1 MESNKTIM
9 GTTRESKRSSFRWFV
24 VSLMFIAI
32 LFNYA
37 DREIWVILE
46 PAFAHA
52 FGWYTGPL
60 SNYSTSAVAVGNVS
74 MVLFIWGLVY
84 AIMNFPGGWI
94 TDKLGLR
101 KAMTIMFGIW
111 STFTILTSVTFN
123 FLSMVIVR
131 AFMGAGEGPV
141 WPINSKITKNWSS
154 RFDESKTF
162 TFAGVGQSFGPIVGL
177 VAGAAIYAAIG
188 WKLTFV
194 VFGALGLVLTAVWYI
209 FMRDLPSENKYVN
222 ESELEY
228 IEEGKP
234 KSANIETKK
243 LSAASSWRITAKIVF
258 GTQAGWG
265 ILLTYLAYG
274 YMLYSFL
281 YYLPPLMFAT
291 FAHTVSSSAIY
302 SALIDVG
309 LVIGFITGGLVNDY
323 LVKRYNKVTA
333 RRMGGVLPMIG
344 ALIMVG
350 LSYFTGSAHE
360 LVPTAVL
367 LAVAAFFMQSTS
379 GSYSLNAV
387 DIAPSGTS
395 ATVYGV
401 YNGLL
406 NLVGAFS
413 AIIEG
418 YLFIH
423 ASPEIAFTSMTLFMA
438 MFIGGYIGLIRKSTW
453 QKALDYGSRLL
464 DSETQQSKEM
474 ENNVR

>member
-1 MESNKTIM
+1 VEINKSITQ
-9 GTTRESKRSSFRWFV
+9 TRGETKRSVFRWFV
-24 VSLMFIAI
+24 VSLMFVAI

-37 DREIWVILE
+37 DREIWVVLE
-46 PAFAHA
+46 PAFART
-52 FGWYTGPL
+52 FGWYSGPL
-60 SNYSTSAVAVGNVS
+60 SNYSTSALAVGNVS
-74 MVLFIWGLVY
+74 LILFIWGLVY

-101 KAMTIMFGIW
+101 KAMTLMFGLW
-111 STFTILTSVTFN
+111 STFTILTAVTFN
-123 FLSMVIVR
+123 FLSMVVVR

-141 WPINSKITKNWSS
+141 WPINSKITKNWSN

-177 VAGAAIYAAIG
+177 LLGAAIYAAIG
-188 WKLTFV
+188 WELTFV
-194 VFGALGLVLTAVWYI
+194 VFGVLGLILTVVWYV
-209 FMRDLPSENKYVN
+209 FMRDLPNENKFVN
-222 ESELEY
+222 EEELAY
-228 IEEGKP
+228 IQEGKP
-234 KSANIETKK
+234 KAANIETEK
-243 LSAASSWRITAKIVF
+243 LSAASSWRITAKVVF

-281 YYLPPLMFAT
+281 YYLPPLMFAD

-302 SALIDVG
+302 SALIDLG
-309 LVIGFITGGLVNDY
+309 LVVGFVTGGLVNDF

-333 RRMGGVLPMIG
+333 RRMGGVLPMVA
-344 ALIMVG
+344 ALVMVG

-360 LVPTAVL
+360 LIPTAAL
-367 LAVAAFFMQSTS
+367 LAAAAFFMQSTS

-423 ASPEIAFTSMTLFMA
+423 ASPEIAFTSMIFFMA
-438 MFIGGYIGLIRKSTW
+438 MFVGGYLALIRKNTW
-453 QKALDYGSRLL
+453 DKALDYGAKLL
-464 DSETQQSKEM
+464 EDETGRSGSKTPV
-474 ENNVR
+474 N

>member
-1 MESNKTIM
+1 MEDTVKSFVKP
-9 GTTRESKRSSFRWFV
+9 KRSIFRWFV
-24 VSLMFIAI
+24 VALMFTAI

-46 PAFAHA
+46 PAFAHS
-52 FGWYTGPL
+52 FGWYSGPL
-60 SNYSTSAVAVGNVS
+60 SNYSKSALAVGNVS
-74 MVLFIWGLVY
+74 LILFIWGLVY

-101 KAMTIMFGIW
+101 KAMTLMFGIW

-123 FLSMVIVR
+123 FISMVIVR

-141 WPINSKITKNWSS
+141 WPINSKITKNWSN

-177 VAGAAIYAAIG
+177 VLGAAIYAAVG
-188 WKLTFV
+188 WELTFV
-194 VFGALGLVLTAVWYI
+194 VFGALGLILTVVWYV
-209 FMRDLPSENKYVN
+209 FMRDLPSENKRVN
-222 ESELEY
+222 EAELAY
-228 IEEGKP
+228 IEDGKP
-234 KSANIETKK
+234 KSAGIEKEK
-243 LSAASSWRITAKIVF
+243 LSAASSWRITAKVVF

-291 FAHTVSSSAIY
+291 FAHTVSSSALY
-302 SALIDVG
+302 SAFIDTG
-309 LVIGFITGGLVNDY
+309 LVIGFIVGGIVNDY
-323 LVKRYNKVTA
+323 LIRHYPKVTA

-344 ALIMVG
+344 ALVMVG

-360 LVPTAVL
+360 LVPTAAL
-367 LAVAAFFMQSTS
+367 LATAAFFMQSTS

-413 AIIEG
+413 ALIEG

-423 ASPEIAFTSMTLFMA
+423 ASPEIAFTSMVFFMA
-438 MFIGGYIGLIRKSTW
+438 MFIGGYLALIRKDTW
-453 QKALDYGSRLL
+453 QKALDYGAKLL
-464 DSETQQSKEM
+464 DIETKTSKF
-474 ENNVR
+474 